1 MSLEPKKCLHCPHH
15 PSSPVTPRDIYIGQ
29 QYYLLH
35 KPDCTHSSIQQLDDH
50 YPHPP
55 IIKDT
60 TTTTIQAPK
69 KSHTYAYCS
78 RCNLILDYDVWGC
91 GCDGF
96 QRSEAGIGGGIHD
109 MERILYT
116 PGRCNHCAK
125 RGLEPESACEPERCV
140 KCMELKSGE
149 MCGTRVSGVFG

>member
-15 PSSPVTPRDIYIGQ
+15 PLSPTNLRDIYVGHHYSLFIS
-29 QYYLLH
+29 
-35 KPDCTHSSIQQLDDH
+35 PDCTHSSIQQLDDH
-50 YPHPP
+50 YSQPP
-55 IIKDT
+55 VIKDT
-60 TTTTIQAPK
+60 TTTITQTPK
-69 KSHTYAYCS
+69 ISHTYAHCS

-116 PGRCNHCAK
+116 PGRCNHCAE
-125 RGLEPESACEPERCV
+125 RGLEPETACEPERCV
-140 KCMELKSGE
+140 KCMEIKSDE
-149 MCGTRVSGVFG
+149 MCGTRV